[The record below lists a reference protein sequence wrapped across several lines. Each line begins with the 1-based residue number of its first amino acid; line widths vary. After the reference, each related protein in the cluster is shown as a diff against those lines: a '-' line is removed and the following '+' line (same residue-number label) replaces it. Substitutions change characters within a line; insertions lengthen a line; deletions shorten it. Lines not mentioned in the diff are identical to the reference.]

1 MVAFGNFFFRT
12 RNALFPVIMALF
24 LLFTRPHPAL
34 SAGHT
39 GAVWLTL
46 GAFFAL
52 LGEAVR
58 LFTIGFRYIERGG
71 RGGKVYASK
80 LVTGG
85 LFSHTRNPMYV
96 GNLLIVLGL
105 FMFSGSVLAFAVG
118 VPIFLYVYLA
128 ITAAEEAYLQR
139 SFGQEYTDYTRRV
152 PRFFP
157 RLGGIG
163 ETLSSMHFE
172 WKRSLRK
179 DYGTMMTVA
188 LCLIWFPV
196 WRAYFMGGTGFAR
209 LIAGTAASATGVA
222 AAVYVS
228 ILVLKKAGKLA
239 DDVTEA
245 QAASH

>member
-12 RNALFPVIMALF
+12 RNALFPVVMALF

-34 SAGHT
+34 AT
-39 GAVWLTL
+39 GQTGFAWIAL

-52 LGEAVR
+52 LGEGVR

-71 RGGKVYASK
+71 RGGKVYASR
-80 LVTGG
+80 LVTEGI
-85 LFSHTRNPMYV
+85 FNHSRNPMYV

-105 FMFSGSVLAFAVG
+105 FMYSGSFLAFAVG
-118 VPIFLYVYLA
+118 VPFFIFVYLA

-139 SFGQEYTDYTRRV
+139 SFGDEYTAYTRRV

-157 RLGGIG
+157 TFAGLNQ
-163 ETLSSMHFE
+163 TLASMHFE

-188 LCLIWFPV
+188 LSLIWFPV
-196 WRAYFMGGTGFAR
+196 WRAYFVAGPQTAD
-209 LIAGTAASATGVA
+209 LISRTAAKATVVA
-222 AAVYVS
+222 VVVY
-228 ILVLKKAGKLA
+228 LALLGLKKAGRLA
-239 DDVTEA
+239 DDAVGTSAEA
-245 QAASH
+245 R